1 MSTHLLSRHTH
12 RPRAMI
18 TLTRDIQLARGRT
31 HEACGAARHSFA
43 LWLASA
49 LSGPVL
55 WIRADWEP
63 HGLNPDGVMD
73 FTDPARFL
81 FVSAQRREDQ
91 LWAVEEALRSGAVPL
106 VVADLAAPPALTPVR
121 RLHLAAE
128 QGGALGPAPL
138 ALLLTPDRGGAPG
151 IESRWHF
158 APRHQGSSRSWQL
171 DRLRAR
177 NQPPARWSIQQP
189 APRKPLQISATA
201 ARPEPSRPDPP
212 RPEPPRPEPPRPAL
226 GHSRP
231 DQTR

>member
-12 RPRAMI
+12 RPRAGVA
-18 TLTRDIQLARGRT
+18 LSPEIQLARGRA

-55 WIRADWEP
+55 WIGAEWEP
-63 HGLNPDGVMD
+63 HGLNPDGMMD
-73 FTDPARFL
+73 FADPARFL
-81 FVSAQRREDQ
+81 FVAAQRREDQ
-91 LWAVEEALRSGAVPL
+91 LWALEEGLRSGAAAL
-106 VVADLAAPPALTPVR
+106 VVADLAAPPGLTPVR

-158 APRHQGSSRSWQL
+158 APRHQGAQSIWQL

-177 NQPPARWSIQQP
+177 SQPPASWQVQQQ
-189 APRKPLQISATA
+189 APRAPLL
-201 ARPEPSRPDPP
+201 
-212 RPEPPRPEPPRPAL
+212 PRPAKA
-226 GHSRP
+226 SP
-231 DQTR
+231 AAAATAP